1 MVAPAC
7 STSPGLACE
16 SRGLRPGDG
25 VGPFSASKLQGTEGK
40 SVRGAKMV
48 LARSPGM
55 KVTEK
60 VCVRDLGKAGLGVG
74 SVSKVLAM

>member
-1 MVAPAC
+1 
-7 STSPGLACE
+7 
-16 SRGLRPGDG
+16 
-25 VGPFSASKLQGTEGK
+25 
-40 SVRGAKMV
+40 MV